1 MGGYSLNRKGKPID
15 AIEDQLHGIFKDFL
29 SWNDTEFGKRR
40 KMAHSTALKANWKDF
55 FQAYL
60 LAYEK
65 AMTAAENRSE
75 SLPWRPGG
83 RRQNILCRH
92 RIDTASLPAF
102 TAVTTLPQTISRL
115 RELATIYGGPGIPS
129 SRPVRL
135 PVAQNMA
142 GDEQQSRDDA
152 GDPVI
157 GNTARGI
164 EEPSYLNLYTQ
175 IMKQFDDYVNDREA
189 SKKIESIRK
198 SRGRRR
204 LPIFS
209 TEYGS

>member
-1 MGGYSLNRKGKPID
+1 MGGLFFLNRKGKPID
-15 AIEDQLHGIFKDFL
+15 TIEDQLHGIFKDFL
-29 SWNDTEFGKRR
+29 SWNDAEFGKRR

-65 AMTAAENRSE
+65 AMNAAENRSRKAC
-75 SLPWRPGG
+75 SGG
-83 RRQNILCRH
+83 RAAGGKTYLCRH
-92 RIDTASLPAF
+92 RIDTASLPGIHSGDDPAADHF
-102 TAVTTLPQTISRL
+102 AAPGTGLQSMVV
-115 RELATIYGGPGIPS
+115 LASQG

-157 GNTARGI
+157 GNTAGGI
-164 EEPSYLNLYTQ
+164 EEPELPEPLYP
-175 IMKQFDDYVNDREA
+175 DHEA
-189 SKKIESIRK
+189 V
-198 SRGRRR
+198 
-204 LPIFS
+204 
-209 TEYGS
+209 